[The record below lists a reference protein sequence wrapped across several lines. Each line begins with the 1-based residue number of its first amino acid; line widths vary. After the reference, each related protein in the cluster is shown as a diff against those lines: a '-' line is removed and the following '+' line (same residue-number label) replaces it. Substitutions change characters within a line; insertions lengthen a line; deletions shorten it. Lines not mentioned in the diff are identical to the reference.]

1 MKSWKRFLLLLLF
14 IGIGIGFAI
23 GFGIIFYNIRKKKDN
38 QIKLGGTIKDLII
51 PCVFFW
57 FSIGILIIVKCEYFV
72 SLQLFIV
79 SGIILASFLAAIST
93 KKIMVFFI
101 GFGAIVVELG
111 LDHLIRKIVSF
122 IICRIR
128 VMKAKKLE
136 AEKSSSEKL
145 SQGQ

>member
-23 GFGIIFYNIRKKKDN
+23 GFGIIFYNKRKKIDN
-38 QIKLGGTIKDLII
+38 QIKLGGTIKNLII

-57 FSIGILIIVKCEYFV
+57 FAIGILIIVKCEYSV

-79 SGIILASFLAAIST
+79 SGIILASFLSAIST
-93 KKIMVFFI
+93 KTVWIFFV

-122 IICRIR
+122 IICRIQL
-128 VMKAKKLE
+128 MKAKKIADE
-136 AEKSSSEKL
+136 SSSEKL
-145 SQGQ
+145 TPS